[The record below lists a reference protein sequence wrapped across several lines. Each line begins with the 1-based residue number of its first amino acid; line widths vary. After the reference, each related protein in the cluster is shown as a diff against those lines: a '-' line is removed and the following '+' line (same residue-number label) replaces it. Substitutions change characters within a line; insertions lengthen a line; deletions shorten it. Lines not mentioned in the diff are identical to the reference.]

1 MTQLNPDLPPSNVP
15 PRDGTFAAVLGHP
28 EFPRDRWHLR
38 AFKSGAPILREGEQS
53 GHVYM
58 VQSGSVRIEGAVKL
72 QSGRQ
77 FQAGVTNL
85 GAGGVFGELALF
97 DQQPH
102 SASVFATGDTTV
114 IAIEGGALLE
124 FLEHHRELG
133 YDVFK
138 DFLTQLA
145 PRLRATSAR
154 VYKFLAWGLKAHHLD
169 Q

>member
-1 MTQLNPDLPPSNVP
+1 MTRSITDLPPTLEAP
-15 PRDGTFAAVLGHP
+15 ITGTFAAVLGHP
-28 EFPRDRWHLR
+28 DFPRDRWQLQSY
-38 AFKSGAPILREGEQS
+38 KVGELILREGDQS
-53 GHVYM
+53 GHLYLI
-58 VQSGSVRIEGAVKL
+58 QRGSARVEGSVKL

-85 GAGGVFGELALF
+85 SVGAVFGELALF

-102 SASVFATGDTTV
+102 SASIFANGDTMI
-114 IAIEGGALLE
+114 IAIEGVTLLE
-124 FLEHHRELG
+124 FLERHRELG
-133 YDVFK
+133 YAVFK

-154 VYKFLAWGLKAHHLD
+154 VYKFLAWGLKAYHLD